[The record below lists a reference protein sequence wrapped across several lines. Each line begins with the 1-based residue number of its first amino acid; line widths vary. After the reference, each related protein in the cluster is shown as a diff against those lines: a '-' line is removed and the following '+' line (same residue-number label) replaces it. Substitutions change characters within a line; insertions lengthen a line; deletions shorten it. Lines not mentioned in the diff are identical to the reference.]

1 MDSSTNT
8 IHLTALA
15 SGAGTMTAP
24 ANVTIVGTLPDGTT
38 QESFQFS
45 VVARSCS
52 NQVFTVPS
60 TWADQVYYIK
70 DSLTEYTFPDFQK
83 SLSGCSEVYENSI
96 SPANTWITG
105 VSDYGGVGN
114 TVGWQSI
121 DESDVDTYT
130 I

>member
-1 MDSSTNT
+1 M
-8 IHLTALA
+8 IHLTGLT

-24 ANVTIVGTLPDGTT
+24 AEITIVGTLPDGTT
-38 QESFQFS
+38 QGSFQFS
-45 VVARSCS
+45 VVARSCY

-60 TWADQVYYIK
+60 TGADQVYYIT
-70 DSLTEYTFPDFQK
+70 DNLTEYTFPTFQK

-105 VSDYGGVGN
+105 VSDYGGIGN
-114 TVGWQSI
+114 KVGWESI
-121 DESDVDTYT
+121 DESDVGIYT